1 MNSKSKIKNIVSNSD
16 AVSPVIGTILMVAVT
31 VVMAAII
38 GVFVFG
44 MTTEIKKTPSVS
56 FRVSNLA
63 DTTIKDI
70 QITHKGG
77 DKLLANLWEVSVRDV
92 GNTTNYTM
100 GTLDFEAGQSLIIR
114 SQTNLSGTLNPVFNS
129 NNFTITGGIPL
140 VHNTIYQVTLRE
152 RQTNTVL
159 IDSEVR
165 VTGFD

>member
-1 MNSKSKIKNIVSNSD
+1 MKSIKKIVSNSD

-31 VVMAAII
+31 VIMAAII

-44 MTTEIKKTPSVS
+44 MTSDIKKTPTAS

-63 DTTIKDI
+63 DTPIKDI

-77 DKLLANLWEVSVRDV
+77 DKLLANLWEVSVRDI

-100 GTLDFEAGQSLIIR
+100 GTKDFEPGQTLIVR
-114 SQTNLSGTLNPVFNS
+114 SQTNSSGTSDPTFNQ
-129 NNFTITGGIPL
+129 NNFTITSGL
-140 VHNTIYQVTLRE
+140 NLSHNTIYQVMLRE

-165 VTGFD
+165 VTGTD